1 MSQMKFTQTPEQSAG
16 QTEIAER
23 YNSDQM
29 REVVRRAEQIR
40 AEREGSVSR
49 ENLTA
54 SAAELGISETDLR
67 AAERQLAA
75 ERQTRAASAA
85 QKKLIAAV
93 TAAILALFLIFSYNG
108 LNGRLSTVQ
117 KARADLS
124 TQLQR
129 RSELAEQ
136 VTAVARQGGDQH
148 TLQIQIEGSENR
160 VAEYRKRF
168 NQAATEYNR
177 AASGFPLG
185 IVRPLFGMP
194 GSVPPFEASNTAVP
208 KL

>member
-1 MSQMKFTQTPEQSAG
+1 MSQMKFTQTQEQSSG
-16 QTEIAER
+16 QAEFAER
-23 YNSDQM
+23 YSNDQM

-54 SAAELGISETDLR
+54 SASELGISEADLR
-67 AAERQLAA
+67 EAERQLVA
-75 ERQTRAASAA
+75 ERQARAASAA
-85 QKKLIAAV
+85 KNKLIAAV
-93 TAAILALFLIFSYNG
+93 TAAVLALFLIFSYNS

-124 TQLQR
+124 AQLQR

-136 VTAVARQGGDQH
+136 VNSVVQQGGDRK
-148 TLQIQIEGSENR
+148 TLQVQIEGSENR

-168 NQAATEYNR
+168 NEAATNYNR
-177 AASGFPLG
+177 AAGGFPLG
-185 IVRPLFGMP
+185 LARPLFGMP